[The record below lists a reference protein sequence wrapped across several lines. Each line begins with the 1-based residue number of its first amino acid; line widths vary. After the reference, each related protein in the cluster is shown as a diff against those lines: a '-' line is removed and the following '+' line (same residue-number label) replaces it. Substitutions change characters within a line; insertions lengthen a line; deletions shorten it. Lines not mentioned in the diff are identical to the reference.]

1 MRAHPSATLRH
12 RVSLVPLRCGALEHG
27 RILELV
33 VAVATGCLPP
43 RAPSSGAGPGNFQ
56 PVKHGVA
63 LVLVSL
69 CVVPLAMLL
78 HLAALRR
85 VQAAQS
91 DNQATRYATNAMEG
105 LTASRDNAR

>member
-1 MRAHPSATLRH
+1 MLGSSCCLGVWWQEGACVPIRRLLCDTGYRWSRFAAVRWNMAA
-12 RVSLVPLRCGALEHG
+12 SLS
-27 RILELV
+27 LV

-69 CVVPLAMLL
+69 CVVP
-78 HLAALRR
+78 
-85 VQAAQS
+85 
-91 DNQATRYATNAMEG
+91 
-105 LTASRDNAR
+105 